1 MYELIKKWEGL
12 SLKAY
17 PDPATK
23 GEPFTIGYGTTFYP
37 DGSKVKEGDTCT
49 KEEADG
55 LLLWY
60 CTTKIKLPKGTFTD
74 NQKEAL
80 WSLIFNVGQTAF
92 DKSVCKK
99 AIESQDWKTAYD
111 NWNWNKAGGRVLQ
124 GLVNRRNE
132 EKCLFFE
139 GLI

>member
-1 MYELIKKWEGL
+1 MYELIKKWEGCK
-12 SLKAY
+12 LKAY
-17 PDPATK
+17 PDPATG
-23 GEPFTIGYGTTFYP
+23 GEPYTIGYGNTFYP
-37 DGSKVKEGDTCT
+37 DGTKVKECDTCT

-60 CTTKIKLPKGTFTD
+60 CTTKIKLPEGQFTE

-80 WSLIFNVGQTAF
+80 CSLIYNIGQGAF
-92 DKSVCKK
+92 DKSKCKK
-99 AIESQDWKTAYD
+99 AIEAQDWKTAYK
-111 NWNWNKAGGRVLQ
+111 NWDWTRANGKVLK

-132 EKCLFFE
+132 EKQLFFE